1 MNCVSH
7 PLYIFNLALALIT
20 CQYESPLYW
29 AARFSNRSAI
39 AALMSAAAD
48 PHLGKSPLT
57 AYVVSDEM
65 KDYIRSLSN

>member
-1 MNCVSH
+1 MQ
-7 PLYIFNLALALIT
+7 IFIYPAAD
-20 CQYESPLYW
+20 QQSPLYW